1 MLCIQWIQYL
11 CHIIRYIINHSHPLL
26 AVHPWKGHLKSTSL
40 SFFFSKKEVVITL
53 EGHCGDL
60 NKIYKVTRA
69 MSSTQQ
75 NRNCCKGWWA
85 WPYFAHLEVEL
96 DHLWVW
102 WWCYHAGFEW
112 EFHLSLC
119 YWPTG
124 GAWSKIGVLWRSP
137 SLFLTVVI
145 WNRMKQY
152 PLTPQERE
160 TQSRYLLRRKLW

>member
-1 MLCIQWIQYL
+1 MLTSLVWVRPRIQRVTEFFDSKVQPGLRATVTAEGPYFLIYQ
-11 CHIIRYIINHSHPLL
+11 CYIPNESSACVTLLDMFSITVTHSL

-40 SFFFSKKEVVITL
+40 SFFFSKIGVVITL

-69 MSSTQQ
+69 MFSTQQ

-112 EFHLSLC
+112 EFQLSLC

-124 GAWSKIGVLWRSP
+124 GAWVR
-137 SLFLTVVI
+137 
-145 WNRMKQY
+145 
-152 PLTPQERE
+152 
-160 TQSRYLLRRKLW
+160 